1 MTIIINGYEYENIT
15 QISFDTEDDSSKNI
29 WVLLTHA
36 DGSYETARANY
47 FLMDTVIIRKR

>member
-36 DGSYETARANY
+36 DGSYETVRADY
-47 FLMDTVIIRKR
+47 FLMDTVIIKE

>member
-1 MTIIINGYEYENIT
+1 MNVIINGYEYENIT

-36 DGSYETARANY
+36 DGSYESVRADY
-47 FLMDTVIIRKR
+47 FLMDTVIIKE

>member
-36 DGSYETARANY
+36 DGSYETVRANY